1 MGSSLEPFMIDA
13 AVTAATA
20 KVWRLLLPA
29 AGGQVAFS
37 RPSSH
42 GLRAGPF
49 YRFYDQGGSPGRLP
63 LLFCPQYTSSD
74 SKSDYATD
82 ASQWVA
88 GFSSLAFLQDYGPL
102 HFINSGST
110 YSTFSPFQIISF
122 PTFRYYATFQ
132 CSHSLA
138 IFDLQ

>member
-49 YRFYDQGGSPGRLP
+49 YRFMTRAVHRAASLYYSALSTLLVILNQTMLLMRLSGSQASLP
-63 LLFCPQYTSSD
+63 LLFFRTMVLFTS
-74 SKSDYATD
+74 
-82 ASQWVA
+82 
-88 GFSSLAFLQDYGPL
+88 
-102 HFINSGST
+102 
-110 YSTFSPFQIISF
+110 
-122 PTFRYYATFQ
+122 
-132 CSHSLA
+132 
-138 IFDLQ
+138 